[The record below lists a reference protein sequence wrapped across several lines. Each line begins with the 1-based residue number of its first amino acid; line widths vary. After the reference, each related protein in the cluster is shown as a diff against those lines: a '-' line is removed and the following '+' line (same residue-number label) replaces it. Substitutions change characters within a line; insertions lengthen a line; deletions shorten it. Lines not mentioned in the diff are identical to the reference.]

1 MRCER
6 AITVIK
12 NRFYAAFYYERLFR
26 PKFVESNDPYDAI
39 VIAAEQ
45 KKKKKKSTARFV
57 DYFAQKLL
65 YYKERERERDDNI

>member
-45 KKKKKKSTARFV
+45 KKKKKSTARFV